1 MVKLVMTYIGILV
14 GLFVAQHFLSFNL
27 SGILTYLEASA
38 VILVAVFVLR
48 GFKL

>member
-1 MVKLVMTYIGILV
+1 MTYIGILV
-14 GLFVAQHFLSFNL
+14 GLFVAQYFLSFNV